1 MVLAWFYARKVKIQS
16 VQLGRKETF
25 TEGKDMMR
33 MGFLLSMS
41 GLINLGAAYLIRI
54 YISNKGGIDDVG
66 LYNAG
71 FALINT
77 YTGMIFTA
85 MSTEYYP
92 RLAAVSRDNT
102 RARIMINQQAE
113 IAILILA
120 PILIVFLIFINWV
133 IIILYST
140 KFVPINEM
148 IQWAALGI
156 YFKAAS
162 WSISYLLVAKGAA
175 KTYFWNE
182 FTANIYML
190 ILNILGYLIGGLE
203 GLGIS
208 FLVGYI
214 LYLIQVWIL
223 TKIKYGFSFQF
234 SFVKISIL
242 QLSLGAT
249 AFLIMRL
256 LPNPWTYISG
266 SIFILISSLY
276 SYRELEKRI
285 GLKEILIHHTQK
297 FRKK

>member
-1 MVLAWFYARKVKIQS
+1 
-16 VQLGRKETF
+16 
-25 TEGKDMMR
+25 
-33 MGFLLSMS
+33 
-41 GLINLGAAYLIRI
+41 
-54 YISNKGGIDDVG
+54 
-66 LYNAG
+66 
-71 FALINT
+71 
-77 YTGMIFTA
+77 
-85 MSTEYYP
+85 
-92 RLAAVSRDNT
+92 
-102 RARIMINQQAE
+102 
-113 IAILILA
+113 
-120 PILIVFLIFINWV
+120 
-133 IIILYST
+133 
-140 KFVPINEM
+140 
-148 IQWAALGI
+148 
-156 YFKAAS
+156 
-162 WSISYLLVAKGAA
+162 
-175 KTYFWNE
+175 
-182 FTANIYML
+182 
-190 ILNILGYLIGGLE
+190 LIGGLE